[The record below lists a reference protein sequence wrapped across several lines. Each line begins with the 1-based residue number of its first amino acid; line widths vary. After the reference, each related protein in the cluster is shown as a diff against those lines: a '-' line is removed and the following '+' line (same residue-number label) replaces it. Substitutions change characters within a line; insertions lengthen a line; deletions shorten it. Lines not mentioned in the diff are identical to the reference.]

1 MDTEQTGRNGLCE
14 CAEQGDCMKTQHT
27 PGTWIADW
35 ATGMS
40 NGSPQVVEY
49 FVRVDGDDIA
59 IASIVLDPAT
69 GQPSEANAR
78 LIAAAPE
85 LLEAL
90 IDLLHQAKLSEDEG
104 GWDFEQARAAIAK
117 ATGETP

>member
-1 MDTEQTGRNGLCE
+1 
-14 CAEQGDCMKTQHT
+14 
-27 PGTWIADW
+27 
-35 ATGMS
+35 MS

-117 ATGETP
+117 ATGEQA